1 MRARTVSRLLVLSV
15 LMMLATAGA
24 AAVQAAVASGADR
37 SATRVVDRTLVC
49 TTGYSGGARVAYI
62 RAQTAY
68 GQGARLDWLAGVYV
82 STPGNPDPT
91 HRNYRPSL
99 AGVNAGWPPPPRLKS
114 GGLGFE
120 NRLCV
125 ASKKRIPLT
134 RQGLVGGVASET
146 GDDYTCVI
154 PKRVL
159 IRVRAVFRAP
169 VELSPTSRGR
179 YSSAEG
185 RIDHGELAVA
195 SLAGKPLVYGDVR
208 DAGRARLFTTGACG

>member
-1 MRARTVSRLLVLSV
+1 MRARTVSRLVALSA
-15 LMMLATAGA
+15 LTLA
-24 AAVQAAVASGADR
+24 AAAASVHAAVAAEADR
-37 SATRVVDRTLVC
+37 SATRVVDRTLDC

-82 STPGNPDPT
+82 STPGNPSPA
-91 HRNYRPSL
+91 HPNYRPSL
-99 AGVNAGWPPPPRLKS
+99 AGVNAGWPAPPRLKS

-120 NRLCV
+120 NRLCA
-125 ASKKRIPLT
+125 ASKERIPLA

-146 GDDYTCVI
+146 GDDYTCVV

-159 IRVRAVFRAP
+159 IRIRAVFRAP
-169 VELSPTSRGR
+169 VQLRPASRGR
-179 YSSAEG
+179 YTSAEG
-185 RIDHGELAVA
+185 RIDHGELVVA
-195 SLAGKPLVYGDVR
+195 SVAGKPLVYGDVR